1 MLLTSASGASLAELL
16 STGRVFDFLL
26 AFIALELATFCG
38 YRLLRQE
45 HLVPVDVYF
54 HMAAALGLLGAAR
67 AVLLGAWWG
76 QTGLMLAAAL
86 LAHGFA
92 LSLRWRARAAAQGV
106 QRMAWRLQY
115 HSRAEWKSHA
125 LRR

>member
-1 MLLTSASGASLAELL
+1 MVELL

-26 AFIALELATFCG
+26 AFISLELAALCG

-45 HLVPVDVYF
+45 HLVPVDIYF

-92 LSLRWRARAAAQGV
+92 LGLRWRGRSSAATQGMQRA
-106 QRMAWRLQY
+106 AWRLQY
-115 HSRAEWKSHA
+115 HSHE
-125 LRR
+125 

>member
-1 MLLTSASGASLAELL
+1 MPGTSASIAPVAELL
-16 STGRVFDFLL
+16 ATGRVFDFLL
-26 AFIALELATFCG
+26 AFIALELAAFCG
-38 YRLLRQE
+38 YRMLRQE

-86 LAHGFA
+86 VAHGIA
-92 LSLRWRARAAAQGV
+92 LSLRWRRRAVTRGL
-106 QRMAWRLQY
+106 QRAPWRLQY
-115 HSRAEWKSHA
+115 HSHE
-125 LRR
+125 

>member
-1 MLLTSASGASLAELL
+1 MPGTSASIAPVAELL
-16 STGRVFDFLL
+16 ATGRVFDFLL
-26 AFIALELATFCG
+26 AFIALELAAFCG
-38 YRLLRQE
+38 YRMLRQE

-86 LAHGFA
+86 VAHGIA
-92 LSLRWRARAAAQGV
+92 L
-106 QRMAWRLQY
+106 
-115 HSRAEWKSHA
+115 
-125 LRR
+125 

>member
-1 MLLTSASGASLAELL
+1 MAELL
-16 STGRVFDFLL
+16 ATGRVFDFLL
-26 AFIALELATFCG
+26 VFIALELAAFGG

-76 QTGLMLAAAL
+76 QTGLMLVLAL
-86 LAHGFA
+86 LAHGYA
-92 LSLRWRARAAAQGV
+92 LRLRWRQREAAARGGARDAARAMAATV
-106 QRMAWRLQY
+106 SFARV
-115 HSRAEWKSHA
+115 SRSS
-125 LRR
+125 RYYGGSG

>member
-1 MLLTSASGASLAELL
+1 MPELL

-26 AFIALELATFCG
+26 AFIALELTAFCT
-38 YRLLRQE
+38 YRLFRQE

-76 QTGLMLAAAL
+76 QVGLMLSGAL
-86 LAHGFA
+86 LAHGTA
-92 LSLRWRARAAAQGV
+92 LGLRWRRRDAPHDTQRAAL
-106 QRMAWRLQY
+106 RLQY
-115 HSRAEWKSHA
+115 HSRE
-125 LRR
+125 